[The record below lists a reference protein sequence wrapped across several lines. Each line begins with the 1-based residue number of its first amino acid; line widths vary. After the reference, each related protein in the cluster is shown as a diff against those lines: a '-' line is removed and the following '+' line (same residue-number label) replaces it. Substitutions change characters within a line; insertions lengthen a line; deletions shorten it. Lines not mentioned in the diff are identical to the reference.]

1 MAKIGCE
8 RRPLLEES
16 GMAKEALRKAWIKPA
31 LRHLGKIRDVAGAE
45 TPNSQA
51 GNSKS

>member
-1 MAKIGCE
+1 
-8 RRPLLEES
+8 
-16 GMAKEALRKAWIKPA
+16 MAKEALRKAWIKPE
-31 LRHLGKIRDVAGAE
+31 LKHIGEIRDVAGAE